1 MTLSRALLLLC
12 LPGCLSLTGPGSVS
26 GTVGGSLS
34 VQCRYDAK
42 YKGYNKYWCRGQHDT
57 SCTHIVETG
66 GEERERRNGPVSI
79 RDQASSLTFTVTME
93 DLRADDAGHY
103 WCRIQT
109 IWIFDEWSR
118 DPSVA
123 VMVLVSPATTTVAT
137 TTTTTTTLPPVPPTS
152 QSLGSEGLPILF
164 LGSPGSL
171 PSWPS
176 SEGNKSL
183 EFSGSCMLT
192 MPWRSIH
199 IVTLINSLF
208 LFHC

>member
-164 LGSPGSL
+164 LGFGSHFVLLVCLKLPLLLIMLSAVLWVNRPQRAPG
-171 PSWPS
+171 
-176 SEGNKSL
+176 G
-183 EFSGSCMLT
+183 
-192 MPWRSIH
+192 R
-199 IVTLINSLF
+199 
-208 LFHC
+208 